1 MSPYEARYR
10 IWEGPIERATRL
22 LVAEGAKAIKATS
35 QTIGPSHRLGLWIDC
50 LDIKWFAP
58 WEGELQCT
66 YKLCVGRFVRKVLT
80 WRVLD
85 RSLHKYMS
93 LRECQHIRSWQH
105 RMMQNRRGLLRQC
118 PNIKI
123 FVRRYVK
130 SFWNTV
136 PTVQRLTQRMK
147 FLQIAERLR
156 LSDYQEHQL
165 INTSRI
171 ELIIVKVNSLPA
183 ESTSAI

>member
-1 MSPYEARYR
+1 M
-10 IWEGPIERATRL
+10 
-22 LVAEGAKAIKATS
+22 VAPVSSIK
-35 QTIGPSHRLGLWIDC
+35 
-50 LDIKWFAP
+50 
-58 WEGELQCT
+58 
-66 YKLCVGRFVRKVLT
+66 VFV
-80 WRVLD
+80 
-85 RSLHKYMS
+85 
-93 LRECQHIRSWQH
+93 Q
-105 RMMQNRRGLLRQC
+105 
-118 PNIKI
+118 
-123 FVRRYVK
+123 RYVK